1 MSIRGGNLNIGGDS
15 DHFTSQA
22 YNAEGNLYVAGTLIV
37 EGEIQQVVGAGFSSA
52 SPWTDGGQYVTSQL
66 PDGRQYAVEKAAAHQ
81 DFDLSLIHI

>member
-1 MSIRGGNLNIGGDS
+1 MDAGGTTRKTIAPNIMSIRGGNLNIGGDS

-52 SPWTDGGQYVTSQL
+52 SPWTDG
-66 PDGRQYAVEKAAAHQ
+66 
-81 DFDLSLIHI
+81 